1 MSLVRLILVRHGQTE
16 WNVQGRLQGH
26 LDSPLTALGCLQASA
41 VGSCLESLGC
51 DALVHSDLGRTCETA
66 RLIAAETGLPLQPQ
80 PALRERALGIMEG
93 LTKTEVRARYPQAFR
108 RYEARE
114 PDFIVPR
121 GESLRQVFERT
132 RACLEQLA
140 LAYDGATLAV
150 VTHGGILDAAYRL
163 ITGTALDT
171 PRRFPLFN
179 AGLNRIDRYDRT
191 WRLES
196 WGDIAHLQALEH
208 KTRVSAFRD

>member
-1 MSLVRLILVRHGQTE
+1 MSLVRLILIRHGQTE
-16 WNVQGRLQGH
+16 WNVQGRMQGRM
-26 LDSPLTALGCLQASA
+26 DSPLTSLGCLQASA
-41 VGSCLESLGC
+41 VGSCLKNLGC

-66 RLIAAETGLPLQPQ
+66 RLIAAETGLPLSPE

-93 LTKTEVRARYPQAFR
+93 LTKAEVRERYPQAFR

-114 PDFIVPR
+114 PDFVIPQ
-121 GESLRQVFERT
+121 GESLRQVLERT
-132 RACLEQLA
+132 RDCLEGLA
-140 LAYDGATLAV
+140 VAYDGATLAV

-163 ITGTALDT
+163 ITGTALDA

-179 AGLNRIDRYDRT
+179 AGLNRIGCYERT

-196 WGDIAHLQALEH
+196 WGNIDHLQALEQEI
-208 KTRVSAFRD
+208 TSASH